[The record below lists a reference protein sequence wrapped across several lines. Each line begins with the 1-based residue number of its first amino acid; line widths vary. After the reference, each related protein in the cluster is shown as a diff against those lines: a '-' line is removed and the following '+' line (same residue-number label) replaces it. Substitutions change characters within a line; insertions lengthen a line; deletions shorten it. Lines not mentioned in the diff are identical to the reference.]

1 MTTPLV
7 ETYNKRGIE
16 RNPARLPEF
25 LQTEFGNIERAL
37 KPWTQFG
44 ANFVTPLMFGGRPG
58 GPDASRAINRALA
71 TGYPV
76 DLLGLD
82 WYANNLATDVVAP
95 CVFSSVG
102 MGRIIKNANGDLL
115 TLTGRNAQL
124 RNVIAVGDA
133 ATPIY
138 TGDNFVLTGN
148 DPVLVNCGSRYAYG
162 RALKATGQRVQVYG
176 SGDIWATADTTASGF
191 DIELGVSGTA
201 TLYHQLVGIIS
212 TNPSGRGGILLTDC
226 GSQTILGGEYGKLSI
241 LAGTGPAGVN
251 GGQVIGSRITGAV
264 TVNVSNATFS
274 ANQFSSNSPITLGT
288 GTTNITIDVTNTIGS
303 TVTNNGNDNNV
314 LIRQVSA
321 GSTITLRYGD
331 DASSADMEIL
341 PTSSAYFRMPA
352 IRVNN
357 ANHSPAGSYTIRN
370 NADSGAAATWLAT
383 SADNVQMVAASGSL
397 QHFVATG
404 QQHQFLVNAV
414 EQLRVS
420 GAGTSLLA
428 GLLAPT
434 TAKTATFT
442 AAATDYTLLCD
453 ATSGA
458 ITANLPAAASNAGRI
473 YLVKKVDAS
482 ANAVTL
488 DGDGAETIDGAATYA
503 LTVQWQSVT
512 VQCNGTGWFIL

>member
-1 MTTPLV
+1 
-7 ETYNKRGIE
+7 
-16 RNPARLPEF
+16 
-25 LQTEFGNIERAL
+25 
-37 KPWTQFG
+37 
-44 ANFVTPLMFGGRPG
+44 
-58 GPDASRAINRALA
+58 
-71 TGYPV
+71 
-76 DLLGLD
+76 
-82 WYANNLATDVVAP
+82 
-95 CVFSSVG
+95 
-102 MGRIIKNANGDLL
+102 
-115 TLTGRNAQL
+115 
-124 RNVIAVGDA
+124 
-133 ATPIY
+133 
-138 TGDNFVLTGN
+138 
-148 DPVLVNCGSRYAYG
+148 
-162 RALKATGQRVQVYG
+162 
-176 SGDIWATADTTASGF
+176 
-191 DIELGVSGTA
+191 
-201 TLYHQLVGIIS
+201 
-212 TNPSGRGGILLTDC
+212 
-226 GSQTILGGEYGKLSI
+226 
-241 LAGTGPAGVN
+241 
-251 GGQVIGSRITGAV
+251 
-264 TVNVSNATFS
+264 
-274 ANQFSSNSPITLGT
+274 
-288 GTTNITIDVTNTIGS
+288 
-303 TVTNNGNDNNV
+303 
-314 LIRQVSA
+314 
-321 GSTITLRYGD
+321 
-331 DASSADMEIL
+331 MEIL